1 MQQGNSIYKNYHQK
15 SSKSLDY
22 EIVQSGIENVSNII
36 SQRKSGYYSML
47 VQKLTDPSTIYK
59 IH

>member
-22 EIVQSGIENVSNII
+22 ETVQSGIENVSNII
-36 SQRKSGYYSML
+36 SQRKSGCYSML
-47 VQKLTDPSTIYK
+47 VQKLTDPSTNYK

>member
-22 EIVQSGIENVSNII
+22 EIVQSGIENVSNIT
-36 SQRKSGYYSML
+36 SHRKSGYYSML
-47 VQKLTDPSTIYK
+47 V
-59 IH
+59 